1 MKTRETRYA
10 GKDKTLS
17 AGICL
22 YLGGILYKHVVTTK
36 QKPRAETQNIN
47 YDDWEK
53 HHKKTPNY
61 NGKQKHKGKQWK

>member
-47 YDDWEK
+47 YDD
-53 HHKKTPNY
+53 
-61 NGKQKHKGKQWK
+61 